1 MIGTQKNE
9 MGTFLCSFIFPGLTP
24 HMYFVQSSQTKKKIN
39 EMYAAQGEVGSEGD
53 LCPHTAVLIIMCNS
67 TSHFLSYN
75 MLLRSTDLGESLK
88 YKHQVGTSRKAA

>member
-39 EMYAAQGEVGSEGD
+39 EMYAAQGEVGSEWTYVHIQ
-53 LCPHTAVLIIMCNS
+53 L
-67 TSHFLSYN
+67 FLSSCATVH
-75 MLLRSTDLGESLK
+75 RIS
-88 YKHQVGTSRKAA
+88 